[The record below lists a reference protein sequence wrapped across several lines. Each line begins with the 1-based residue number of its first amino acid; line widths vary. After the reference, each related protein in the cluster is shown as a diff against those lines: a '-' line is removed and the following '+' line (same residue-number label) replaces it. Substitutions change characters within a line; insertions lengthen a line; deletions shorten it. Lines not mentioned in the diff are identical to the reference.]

1 MDNLHTLQ
9 NMILSANALAAACT
23 FAADAARYDSAAA
36 APLPALLAHAQA
48 YAQKLHAAAFDL
60 VDPEAAA
67 DDENLFS
74 LHLRATEAAD
84 NLQKIAESL
93 QK

>member
-1 MDNLHTLQ
+1 MDDLHPLR
-9 NMILSANALAAACT
+9 NMILSANALATACT

-36 APLPALLAHAQA
+36 APLPALLAHAHA

>member
-1 MDNLHTLQ
+1 MDDLHTLQ

-36 APLPALLAHAQA
+36 PLPALLAHAQA
-48 YAQKLHAAAFDL
+48 YAQKLHAAFDL

>member
-1 MDNLHTLQ
+1 MDDLRTLQ

-23 FAADAARYDSAAA
+23 FAADAARYDSAA

>member
-1 MDNLHTLQ
+1 MDDLHTLQ

-36 APLPALLAHAQA
+36 AAPLPALLAHAQS
-48 YAQKLHAAAFDL
+48 YAQKLHAAAFEL
-60 VDPEAAA
+60 VDPE
-67 DDENLFS
+67 
-74 LHLRATEAAD
+74 TAD

>member
-9 NMILSANALAAACT
+9 NMILSANAL
-23 FAADAARYDSAAA
+23 
-36 APLPALLAHAQA
+36 
-48 YAQKLHAAAFDL
+48 AAAFDL